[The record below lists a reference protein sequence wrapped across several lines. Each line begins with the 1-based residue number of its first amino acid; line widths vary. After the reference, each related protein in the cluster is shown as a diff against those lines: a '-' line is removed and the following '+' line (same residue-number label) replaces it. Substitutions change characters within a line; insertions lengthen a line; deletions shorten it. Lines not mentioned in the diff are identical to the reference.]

1 MIAEYFDRKIF
12 HRGTQYSVRCQNCHQ
27 SNSVDIST
35 LNMKIFLI
43 LAAFVLLLATWAE
56 AKRRPM
62 MEKREVWRS
71 EVCSEDGQI
80 FQSRRAALAAGKK
93 HLCSLGADD
102 CYCLWLKESSLD
114 DHYDY
119 WHWQM
124 VSNEKNVDE
133 RKFHLGAITTSKIK
147 KPLINPL

>member
-1 MIAEYFDRKIF
+1 MIAEYILIVKYF
-12 HRGTQYSVRCQNCHQ
+12 TQYSVRCQNCHQ

-43 LAAFVLLLATWAE
+43 LAALILLLTTWAE
-56 AKRRPM
+56 TKRRPM
-62 MEKREVWRS
+62 MKKREVWRS

-93 HLCSLGADD
+93 HLCNLGADD
-102 CYCLWLKESSLD
+102 CYCLWFKESSLD

-124 VSNEKNVDE
+124 VSKEKNVEE
-133 RKFHLGAITTSKIK
+133 RKF
-147 KPLINPL
+147 